1 MGWTH
6 DYRDV
11 SRDHHA
17 AIVRNAPQGVVS
29 SGSSGKRAQNPSVAF
44 HLEPPGLGIPN
55 ILRRRARWVSARLR
69 HPRD

>member
-11 SRDHHA
+11 ARNRRSSA
-17 AIVRNAPQGVVS
+17 AVVGTQDRGTPDLG
-29 SGSSGKRAQNPSVAF
+29 SGQSPDPAHPM
-44 HLEPPGLGIPN
+44 GIPR

-69 HPRD
+69 HPRT

>member
-11 SRDHHA
+11 SRNIREKGA
-17 AIVRNAPQGVVS
+17 VQGTAS
-29 SGSSGKRAQNPSVAF
+29 HSPHNNPRD
-44 HLEPPGLGIPN
+44 PRDPLGIPR

-69 HPRD
+69 HPRG

>member
-11 SRDHHA
+11 SRDRRTA
-17 AIVRNAPQGVVS
+17 FVRNAPPGAVAPGSQERIQGS
-29 SGSSGKRAQNPSVAF
+29 AVACRM
-44 HLEPPGLGIPN
+44 ERPGLGIPR

>member
-11 SRDHHA
+11 ARDRSGNGA
-17 AIVRNAPQGVVS
+17 ATQAQSAVRRVQG
-29 SGSSGKRAQNPSVAF
+29 GTM
-44 HLEPPGLGIPN
+44 EDPPIGFPD

-69 HPRD
+69 HPRS